1 MKNKENKLFFSPPE
15 VAKLLGISR
24 ATVLNKIKKGLLKAD
39 RIGKYFIIPRE
50 EIEHLL
56 DSDKTLSVKEKDEIN
71 KAVERAIKEYGQA
84 IRMLGK
90 E

>member
-15 VAKLLGISR
+15 VAKLLGVSR
-24 ATVLNKIKKGLLKAD
+24 FTILNMIKKGFLKAE

-56 DSDKTLSVKEKDEIN
+56 NNDKTLSAKEKAEIN
-71 KAVERAIKEYGQA
+71 MAVERAIKEYGQA